1 MKMINN
7 INLYSSLFNTHLPTS
22 SGTSEIDEIIAANKQ
37 ESTSSKQDQ
46 LSGDTNLFLS
56 TKAQKIN
63 SLSNEFFNQ
72 GGLNFDDID
81 VLKERV
87 YELGL
92 ISKQEYAHLTN
103 TELTNEE
110 LEASKDVSSQ
120 NIAHFVGD
128 FLKRLNESEA
138 DKVDNAD
145 EEEPY
150 EENEKLIALKE
161 ALSKAQLILTN
172 VEQAKT
178 DPKFKESL
186 ANAITLVKE
195 TISTDAFKLMSLD
208 DKVGLSKVHQGLEIV
223 DKISPQRLSNDKLN
237 QYIQVALD

>member
-22 SGTSEIDEIIAANKQ
+22 SGTSEIDEIIAAHKQ
-37 ESTSSKQDQ
+37 ESQVNKQDQ
-46 LSGDTNLFLS
+46 SSGETNLFLS

-81 VLKERV
+81 ALKERV

-138 DKVDNAD
+138 DKADKAD

-150 EENEKLIALKE
+150 EENEKLTALKE
-161 ALSKAQLILTN
+161 ALSKAQSILTN

-178 DPKFKESL
+178 DPKYKESL
-186 ANAITLVKE
+186 TNAIALVKE

-208 DKVGLSKVHQGLEIV
+208 DKVGLSKVHQALEIV
-223 DKISPQRLSNDKLN
+223 DKISPQQLSNDKLN
-237 QYIQVALD
+237 RYIQVALD